1 MFKSTCISSFPCT
14 IHPCPTFQSSS
25 PPCQPT
31 THNPSQQEENNS
43 FQSTRETRQLQ
54 KLIKLHD
61 STSSVPFPFSPL
73 SFRPR
78 IPPPTSLVSVCTK
91 IVAQWLSSSSVC
103 VSSHCNSNQSNP
115 RGDKVFGSGERAPLS
130 RQRHT
135 TSHLLSLPQS
145 SLTGTRQWPGLS
157 AAAIEYKSR
166 SLRWSPVIV
175 GDCRH
180 LSPVQKC

>member
-1 MFKSTCISSFPCT
+1 MYYTSLSHISIVVTSLPT
-14 IHPCPTFQSSS
+14 HHPQPQSAGGKQFISIYQRNTTATKANKITRFHLFCPFFLL
-25 PPCQPT
+25 PT
-31 THNPSQQEENNS
+31 
-43 FQSTRETRQLQ
+43 
-54 KLIKLHD
+54 
-61 STSSVPFPFSPL
+61 L